1 MKGRLRAPFLC
12 AQMEGFLRMWALF
25 ACVERE
31 EILRCGTVLLQGTLP
46 PPRTVRHRSF
56 S

>member
-1 MKGRLRAPFLC
+1 MKGRLWAPFLC

-31 EILRCGTVLLQGTLP
+31 EIMRCGTVLLQGAPP

-56 S
+56 F